1 MTESACGRLSLPQ
14 QKKLREARQT
24 RIRGQ
29 VESSFSGGVE
39 LKSAKIFFKGAW
51 WPFAGKIILGERMNL
66 VVPENRQVE
75 VSGHFECDTPAK
87 NFSGFEDRFFKR
99 TTRKLILKKGRVA
112 WTLLPERNTLF
123 FFLGKRFRDYLSSLM
138 KGYPELRGI
147 VWAVWTG
154 ETQGLNPE
162 LVSMYREGGLLPLV
176 ALSGQHV
183 SVWIIL
189 FRLLFLLLAKIVMSA
204 KIFRDYYRRLDLWL
218 PLIGA
223 AILTLTS
230 QGAPSVL
237 RTLAMAG
244 AMVLLRMRKF
254 ISSPVQWVTASA
266 ALMIALEPGLLM
278 GISFVLSVGA
288 TFLMVE
294 ISETQN
300 VVSSVAKY
308 FFLSTVMA
316 VLSAPMILFYFGQ
329 WSYLSPISTIC
340 FSWMWNLLI
349 IPVGFLIPCL
359 GVLPD
364 GICDSVL
371 GFLEVGW
378 KWLSDGQILGH
389 YLIEKSFL
397 AYPRPNIVETLCLQA
412 SCLILCQRIW
422 PKKNTDNAL

>member
-1 MTESACGRLSLPQ
+1 
-14 QKKLREARQT
+14 
-24 RIRGQ
+24 
-29 VESSFSGGVE
+29 
-39 LKSAKIFFKGAW
+39 
-51 WPFAGKIILGERMNL
+51 
-66 VVPENRQVE
+66 
-75 VSGHFECDTPAK
+75 
-87 NFSGFEDRFFKR
+87 
-99 TTRKLILKKGRVA
+99 
-112 WTLLPERNTLF
+112 
-123 FFLGKRFRDYLSSLM
+123 M

-340 FSWMWNLLI
+340 FSWMWNLVI

-359 GVLPD
+359 GALPN